1 MTRGPSPHRPKP
13 QASAERSRHLRVEFE
28 GLEYHE
34 DDRVQAAAYT
44 LEGSGAEGWCVTRN
58 GAKHLELG
66 PGYRLLR
73 TDRCGICSTD
83 LDRRFLPFPLPQII
97 GHELIALDAEDQ
109 RHVVEINASHQ
120 ARGLAVECPFC
131 DAGLDTHCPERR
143 VLGIHDLPG
152 GFGPWVLAA
161 ENAVFALPRSLP
173 DDVAVL
179 MEPFAAALHAAEW
192 IDPQPGETV
201 AVLGPRR
208 LGLLVVAA
216 LAARR
221 RRDAATFRI
230 LALSR
235 HDDLS
240 RIALSF
246 GADHAAHPSG
256 ESGGPEPV
264 ADIVI
269 DTTGSPAGLETALG
283 LARREVHLKSTH
295 GQPAAGLVHATELV
309 VDEISLEA
317 WPEDPGAL
325 RALLASAPCRA
336 GDPPQIAWLSE
347 GVPPENLSQAL
358 PAGADLRV
366 GRDAGN
372 LLERWEQI
380 PGGRLPRADI
390 AIVDNVEAVDRV
402 LRPRLPDEISLVR
415 PRGRICIRNPQVE
428 SGPLG
433 RALVQR
439 GLRLSGSRCGN
450 FRKALPLLESDSALR
465 GCLAQLVTHR
475 LAAGELP
482 QALRLAREPG
492 CIKIVLAHPESEAA
506 WPEARNGQK

>member
-1 MTRGPSPHRPKP
+1 MTRGSSPHSPNPRD
-13 QASAERSRHLRVEFE
+13 ADERSRQLRVEFE

-34 DDRVQAAAYT
+34 DDRVQAATYSM
-44 LEGSGAEGWCVTRN
+44 EGSSAEGWCVTRN
-58 GAKHLELG
+58 GSKHLELG

-109 RHVVEINASHQ
+109 RYVVEINASHR
-120 ARGLAVECPFC
+120 ARGLDVECPFC
-131 DAGLDTHCPERR
+131 DAGLVTHCPERR

-161 ENAVFALPRSLP
+161 ENAVVALPRSLP

-179 MEPFAAALHAAEW
+179 IEPFAAALHAAEW
-192 IDPQPGETV
+192 IDPEPGDTV

-221 RRDAATFRI
+221 RRDSSGFRI

-235 HDDLS
+235 HDDLG
-240 RIALSF
+240 RLALSF
-246 GADHAAHPSG
+246 GADDAAHPPGEGGGSG
-256 ESGGPEPV
+256 PI
-264 ADIVI
+264 ADIVV
-269 DTTGSPAGLETALG
+269 DTTGSPAGLEAALG

-295 GQPAAGLVHATELV
+295 GQPAAGLAHATELV
-309 VDEISLEA
+309 VDEIALEA
-317 WPEDPGAL
+317 WPEDASAL
-325 RALLASAPCRA
+325 RALLANAPCRS
-336 GDPPQIAWLSE
+336 GDPPRIAWLAAE
-347 GVPPENLSQAL
+347 APPDNLGHTL
-358 PAGADLRV
+358 PVGTDLRV
-366 GRDAGN
+366 GRDARA
-372 LLERWEQI
+372 LLEAWEDT

-390 AIVDNVEAVDRV
+390 GVVDNVEAVDHV

-415 PRGRICIRNPQVE
+415 PRGRICIRNPQGE
-428 SGPLG
+428 SGPLV
-433 RALVQR
+433 RALCQR
-439 GLRLSGSRCGN
+439 GLRLSGSRCGD

-465 GCLAQLVTHR
+465 ACLAQLVTHR
-475 LAAGELP
+475 LPAHELP
-482 QALRLAREPG
+482 RALRLAREPG
-492 CIKIVLAHPESEAA
+492 CIKIVLAHPETEIP
-506 WPEARNGQK
+506 WPGKKSGRD